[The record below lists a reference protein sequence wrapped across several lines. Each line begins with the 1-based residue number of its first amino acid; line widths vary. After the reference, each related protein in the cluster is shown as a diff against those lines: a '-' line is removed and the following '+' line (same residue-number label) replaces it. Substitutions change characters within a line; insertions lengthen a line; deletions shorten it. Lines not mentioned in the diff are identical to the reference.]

1 MVRGWVGDRDTDGTR
16 VRFAVNRTATTA
28 AAFKD
33 SVLFRCAAALVNRRT
48 PCASVNQGCRI
59 EF

>member
-33 SVLFRCAAALVNRRT
+33 SVLFRCA
-48 PCASVNQGCRI
+48 SVNQGCRI
-59 EF
+59 EFKKTRFVSF

>member
-1 MVRGWVGDRDTDGTR
+1 MVRGWVGDRDTDGAR

-33 SVLFRCAAALVNRRT
+33 SGLFR
-48 PCASVNQGCRI
+48 CASVNQGCRI
-59 EF
+59 GFFKNYVCKFLKT

>member
-33 SVLFRCAAALVNRRT
+33 SVLFRCA
-48 PCASVNQGCRI
+48 SVNQGCRI
-59 EF
+59 EFLKN

>member
-1 MVRGWVGDRDTDGTR
+1 MVRGWVGDRDTDGAR

-33 SVLFRCAAALVNRRT
+33 SVLFRCA
-48 PCASVNQGCRI
+48 SVNQGCRI
-59 EF
+59 GFLKN